1 MKLFIS
7 WFYQQELVIYHY
19 FKLSVNPKVYVNK
32 LENISKLLDLSSY
45 GWRKFHWFFYF
56 DFLLN
61 AKFLYCIFLK
71 KREFIDKSLTW
82 RP

>member
-7 WFYQQELVIYHY
+7 WFYQQELAIYHY

-45 GWRKFHWFFYF
+45 VGENFTGFFILTFY
-56 DFLLN
+56 LMLN
-61 AKFLYCIFLK
+61 FCIVFFLK
-71 KREFIDKSLTW
+71 KENS
-82 RP
+82 